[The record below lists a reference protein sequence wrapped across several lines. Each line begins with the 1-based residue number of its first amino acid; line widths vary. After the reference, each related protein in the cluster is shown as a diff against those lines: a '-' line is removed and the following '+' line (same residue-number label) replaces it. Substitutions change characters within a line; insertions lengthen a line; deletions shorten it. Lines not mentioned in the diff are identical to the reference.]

1 MATSALWL
9 WAGGEKATK
18 MVVFLYFLTRQRTN
32 LWKIFMD
39 VDPITEVT
47 NAFFLLRPGGR
58 VPERPHT
65 WPSGCGVWKWN
76 TDCGEEQGWGQCSSV
91 RAGCSNSA
99 QTHTGTLGDYCCLI
113 YHSQVAQRCSAS
125 KFHHTLTFTDS
136 EDYCTSTVWELLFKL
151 QAFSWKLCWSSEQQH
166 MLMWYWFCTTV
177 QRISA

>member
-1 MATSALWL
+1 
-9 WAGGEKATK
+9 
-18 MVVFLYFLTRQRTN
+18 
-32 LWKIFMD
+32 MD

-47 NAFFLLRPGGR
+47 NALFLLRPGGR

-65 WPSGCGVWKWN
+65 SPSGCGGWERN

-113 YHSQVAQRCSAS
+113 YHSQVSRRWSAS

-136 EDYCTSTVWELLFKL
+136 EDYCISTVREHLYELH
-151 QAFSWKLCWSSEQQH
+151 AFSW
-166 MLMWYWFCTTV
+166 
-177 QRISA
+177 ISAVLKFSTTTRSCENGFIQQSYEYLHKGQLHICNHFKSLGYFNIWNILLSFLISLFLDK

>member
-1 MATSALWL
+1 
-9 WAGGEKATK
+9 
-18 MVVFLYFLTRQRTN
+18 
-32 LWKIFMD
+32 MD

-47 NAFFLLRPGGR
+47 NALFLLRPGGR

-65 WPSGCGVWKWN
+65 SPSGCGGWERN

-113 YHSQVAQRCSAS
+113 YHSQVSRRWSAS

-136 EDYCTSTVWELLFKL
+136 EDYCISTVREHLHELH
-151 QAFSWKLCWSSEQQH
+151 AFSWSSVQQH
-166 MLMWYWFCTTV
+166 VHVKLVLHNSPMNIYIRVNYIYATTSKV
-177 QRISA
+177 WGISTFEIFYSHFWSVYFLINKSIL